1 MSHHE
6 GLDCNTFTSEQSS
19 QSYFETLIAANEL
32 AQLVFPY

>member
-6 GLDCNTFTSEQSS
+6 GLDCNTFTSERSS

-32 AQLVFPY
+32 AQLVFLY